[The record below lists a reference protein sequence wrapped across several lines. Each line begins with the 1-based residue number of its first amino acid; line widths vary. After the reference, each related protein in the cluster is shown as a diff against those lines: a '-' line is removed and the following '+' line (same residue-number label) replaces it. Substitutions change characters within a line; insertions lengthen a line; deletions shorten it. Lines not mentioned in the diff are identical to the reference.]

1 MPLLTDRTGWS
12 AALTILEAVSYRQ
25 PRQVTKRRIYSKGHT
40 YPVCPRCNR
49 SLEREY
55 MSYCD
60 RCGQCL
66 AWEEYP
72 YGQEDETQEEP

>member
-1 MPLLTDRTGWS
+1 MPLLRDRTGRH
-12 AALTILEAVSYRQ
+12 ATLAILEAMSYRH
-25 PRQVTKRRIYSKGHT
+25 PRQVTKSRTYSKGDT
-40 YPVCPRCNR
+40 YPVCPRCSM

-66 AWEEYP
+66 AWDHYP
-72 YGQEDETQEEP
+72 YSSEYK

>member
-1 MPLLTDRTGWS
+1 MSLLTDRTGWRT
-12 AALTILEAVSYRQ
+12 ALTILEAVSYRQ

-40 YPVCPRCNR
+40 YPLCPRCNR

-72 YGQEDETQEEP
+72 YGQEDESQEEP

>member
-1 MPLLTDRTGWS
+1 MPLLRDRTGWR
-12 AALTILEAVSYRQ
+12 AALTILEAVSSRQ
-25 PRQVTKRRIYSKGHT
+25 PRQVTKSRTYLEGYT
-40 YPVCPRCNR
+40 YPVCPRCGR

-72 YGQEDETQEEP
+72 YGQEEP